1 MLLIIEVALLLI
13 LADLGQVSLGSSMN
27 ITDMNTDDWSLWL
40 LLLQDQR
47 AAAAEEDIYPLD
59 MAPNS
64 VDDQYEGCR
73 EDMTNDVETKYLK
86 KELNNSDT
94 FKIAWKKAEEFA
106 KKNDTDLKKN
116 HLMAMYVY
124 SGSHVFN
131 HFNNDTRYGK
141 EQYRETRYK
150 WYSLYFLLTEAIQ
163 ILNKTQNTCYSTFR
177 RTKVKFN
184 ENVLNHEVRFGQFA
198 SSSLN
203 INKTTFG
210 NVSCFEI
217 NTCEGADVSKYSK
230 LSEKEVLIPPYEK
243 FKVTDIKKKGQ
254 EGAWCDTVFI
264 LESTGRKSDL
274 NCALYKKKTKSIKRD

>member
-1 MLLIIEVALLLI
+1 M
-13 LADLGQVSLGSSMN
+13 
-27 ITDMNTDDWSLWL
+27 
-40 LLLQDQR
+40 LLQDHR
-47 AAAAEEDIYPLD
+47 AAAAEENIYSLD
-59 MAPNS
+59 MAPDS

-73 EDMTNDVETKYLK
+73 EDMANRVKTKYLK
-86 KELNNSDT
+86 NELNNLEK
-94 FKIAWKKAEEFA
+94 FKIAWKKAEDFV
-106 KKNDTDLKKN
+106 KNKN
-116 HLMAMYVY
+116 YKGLPNNNVIAIYLY
-124 SGSHVFN
+124 SDNIVFN

-177 RTKVKFN
+177 GTKVKFN
-184 ENVLNHEVRFGQFA
+184 ENVLNKEVRFGSFA

-203 INKTTFG
+203 INITKNFG

-230 LSEKEVLIPPYEK
+230 LPREKEVLIPPYEK

-264 LESTGRKSDL
+264 LKSTGRKSDL
-274 NCALYKKKTKSIKRD
+274 NFALFKKKTKSIKRD

>member
-1 MLLIIEVALLLI
+1 MF
-13 LADLGQVSLGSSMN
+13 
-27 ITDMNTDDWSLWL
+27 
-40 LLLQDQR
+40 LQDHT
-47 AAAAEEDIYPLD
+47 AAAAEENIYPLD
-59 MAPNS
+59 MALNS

-73 EDMTNDVETKYLK
+73 EDMANDVETKYLK
-86 KELNNSDT
+86 NELNNSTD
-94 FKIAWKKAEEFA
+94 FKIAWKKAEEFV

-116 HLMAMYVY
+116 HLMAIYVY
-124 SGSHVFN
+124 SDSIVFN
-131 HFNNDTRYGK
+131 HFNNNTRYGK

-163 ILNKTQNTCYSTFR
+163 ILNTTQNTCYSTFR
-177 RTKVKFN
+177 GTKVKFN

-203 INKTTFG
+203 INKTTTFG

-217 NTCEGADVSKYSK
+217 NTCEGVNVSKYSK
-230 LSEKEVLIPPYEK
+230 LKLEKEVLIPPYEK

-274 NCALYKKKTKSIKRD
+274 NCALFGNPLLVH

>member
-1 MLLIIEVALLLI
+1 M
-13 LADLGQVSLGSSMN
+13 
-27 ITDMNTDDWSLWL
+27 
-40 LLLQDQR
+40 LLLQDHR
-47 AAAAEEDIYPLD
+47 AAAAEENIYSLD
-59 MAPNS
+59 MALNS

-73 EDMTNDVETKYLK
+73 EDMANDVETKYLK
-86 KELNNSDT
+86 NELNNSTD
-94 FKIAWKKAEEFA
+94 FKIAWKKAEEFV

-116 HLMAMYVY
+116 HLMAIYVY
-124 SGSHVFN
+124 SDSIVFN
-131 HFNNDTRYGK
+131 HFNNNTRYGK

-150 WYSLYFLLTEAIQ
+150 WYSLYFLLTEAIP
-163 ILNKTQNTCYSTFR
+163 ILNTTQNTCYSTFR
-177 RTKVKFN
+177 GTKVKFN

-203 INKTTFG
+203 INKTTTFG

-217 NTCEGADVSKYSK
+217 NTCEGVNVSKYSK
-230 LSEKEVLIPPYEK
+230 LKLEKEVLIPPYEK

-274 NCALYKKKTKSIKRD
+274 NCALFANPLLVH

>member
-1 MLLIIEVALLLI
+1 MF
-13 LADLGQVSLGSSMN
+13 
-27 ITDMNTDDWSLWL
+27 
-40 LLLQDQR
+40 LQDHR
-47 AAAAEEDIYPLD
+47 AAAAEENIYSLD
-59 MAPNS
+59 MAPDS

-73 EDMTNDVETKYLK
+73 DNMTNDVETKYLK
-86 KELNNSDT
+86 KELNNSDK
-94 FKIAWKKAEEFA
+94 FKIAWKEAEEFA

-116 HLMAMYVY
+116 NLMAMYVY

-163 ILNKTQNTCYSTFR
+163 ILNKTQNTCYTTFR

-184 ENVLNHEVRFGQFA
+184 ETVLNKEVRFGSFA

-203 INKTTFG
+203 INIIKRFG

-230 LSEKEVLIPPYEK
+230 LEREKEVLIPPYEK

-264 LESTGRKSDL
+264 LKSTGRQSDL
-274 NCALYKKKTKSIKRD
+274 NCALFKKKTKSIKRD